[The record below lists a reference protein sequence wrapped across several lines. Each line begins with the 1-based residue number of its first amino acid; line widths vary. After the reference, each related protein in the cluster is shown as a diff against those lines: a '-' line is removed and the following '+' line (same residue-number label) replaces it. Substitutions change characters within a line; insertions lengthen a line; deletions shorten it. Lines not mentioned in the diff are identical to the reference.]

1 MAMSEDKKETAM
13 RTLSK
18 SLRRRFQGP
27 TVNISWIELDAFMMK
42 AQTREMSNLI
52 NSYNEGYT
60 DCKAGLPNKA
70 ENESNTNV

>member
-1 MAMSEDKKETAM
+1 MSEEKKETAI

-18 SLRRRFQGP
+18 SLRRRFQGAS
-27 TVNISWIELDAFMMK
+27 VNVSWVELDAFMMK
-42 AQTREMSNLI
+42 AQAREMTNLI

>member
-1 MAMSEDKKETAM
+1 MSEEKKETAL

-18 SLRRRFQGP
+18 SLRKRFQGP

-42 AQTREMSNLI
+42 AQTREMNNLI
-52 NSYNEGYT
+52 NAYNEGYT

>member
-1 MAMSEDKKETAM
+1 MAMSEEKKETAI

-18 SLRRRFQGP
+18 SLRRRFQGAS
-27 TVNISWIELDAFMMK
+27 VNISWVELDAFMMK
-42 AQTREMSNLI
+42 AQTREMTNLI

>member
-1 MAMSEDKKETAM
+1 MSENKKETAM

-42 AQTREMSNLI
+42 AQTRELTNLV

-70 ENESNTNV
+70 ENESNTNL

>member
-1 MAMSEDKKETAM
+1 MEQQNKKETAI

-18 SLRRRFQGP
+18 SLRRRFQGAS
-27 TVNISWIELDAFMMK
+27 VNISWVELDAFMMK
-42 AQTREMSNLI
+42 AQAREMTNLI

>member
-1 MAMSEDKKETAM
+1 MSEDKKETAM

-27 TVNISWIELDAFMMK
+27 TVNISWVELDAFMMK
-42 AQTREMSNLI
+42 AQTRELTNLV

>member
-1 MAMSEDKKETAM
+1 MSEDKKETAL

-18 SLRRRFQGP
+18 SLRKRFQGP
-27 TVNISWIELDAFMMK
+27 TVNISWVELDAFMMK
-42 AQTREMSNLI
+42 AQTRELTNLI

-70 ENESNTNV
+70 ENESNTNL